1 MTRRG
6 GIIKM
11 EEDGVENVWAKTPSR
26 HAFSKYF
33 LYCHIISFFP
43 FPFPFLNNP
52 GNDSLWFPFLKCGNG
67 FCSFPSCSRNL
78 GWDFFI
84 PFPFPNFGNVFFSF
98 PSRSRIEGMGFFNS
112 LPVPELREWNYPF
125 PFPFSNSQMSFPLT
139 PEAASTLNKWR
150 WRAINDRWFN
160 SFVPGQR
167 SPIPWLSASG
177 RWGALD

>member
-52 GNDSLWFPFLKCGNG
+52 GNDSLWFLFLKHGNG

-98 PSRSRIEGMGFFNS
+98 PSCSRILRMGFVYS
-112 LPVPELREWNYPF
+112 RTSGIRSSDLKKIIIREWYWSAFAIYAIFWIARRNTTDLGISWRCNFIKTRP
-125 PFPFSNSQMSFPLT
+125 
-139 PEAASTLNKWR
+139 KWAR
-150 WRAINDRWFN
+150 
-160 SFVPGQR
+160 
-167 SPIPWLSASG
+167 
-177 RWGALD
+177 